1 MIDELRRFLN
11 RPLADHDRPR
21 LFALAAAAIVCAAGL
36 FALLDDAGSA
46 PAPGRRVAE
55 PAAAT
60 TVAAAAPEAP
70 AGTTDAKRVARRFLP
85 GYLAF
90 IYARGDVESIE
101 AAAPELRLERPRVPR
116 RVARLRPHVVLLQAE
131 GPHVA
136 ALVDDGRR
144 RYTVALEVADGRV
157 VDVGG

>member
-1 MIDELRRFLN
+1 MIDGLRRFLS
-11 RPLADHDRPR
+11 RPVTDADRPR

-46 PAPGRRVAE
+46 PVHRIAE
-55 PAAAT
+55 PAPAA
-60 TVAAAAPEAP
+60 VPREPEAP
-70 AGTTDAKRVARRFLP
+70 EEVTTDAKRVARRFLP

-90 IYARGDVESIE
+90 IYGHGGAGSIE

-116 RVARLRPHVVLLQAE
+116 RVARLRPRIVLLQAE
-131 GPHVA
+131 GPHVM
-136 ALVDDGRR
+136 ALVRDGRR
-144 RYTVALEVADGRV
+144 RYTVTLEVADGRV